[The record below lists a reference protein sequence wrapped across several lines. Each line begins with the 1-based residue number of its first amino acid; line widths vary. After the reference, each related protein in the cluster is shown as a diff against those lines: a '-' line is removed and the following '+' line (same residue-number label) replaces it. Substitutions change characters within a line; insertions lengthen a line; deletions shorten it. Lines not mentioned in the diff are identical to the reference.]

1 MRLLHPLVA
10 GARLA
15 ESWMLHALTVLR
27 LWFGAAEE
35 FLFCRI
41 IEQRSAF
48 IQTGMTTNKS
58 NPSKPANCSITS
70 DAIITYMQPTEAR

>member
-1 MRLLHPLVA
+1 MRLLHPLVV

-48 IQTGMTTNKS
+48 IQTGMYNQQV
-58 NPSKPANCSITS
+58 
-70 DAIITYMQPTEAR
+70 QPKQASQLQYHKRRNHHIYAAH